1 MRNPYQPKIA
11 IIKKIKLQ
19 AAGVKLFTLSFKNKK
34 DQLEFTPGQ
43 FIEVGVQGFGEAPFA
58 ICSSPQEADFQV
70 CVRQVGSLTSRLHTL
85 RVKDLITVRGPY
97 GNGFPQI
104 KDKNLLLIAGGLGII
119 PLRPLI
125 LSAVKKPAYRTGRP
139 ACRPAPPELQR
150 GEQVGRTKKIQ
161 VFYGAR
167 SIKEL
172 LFRDEYKAWQKSVDL
187 ARTLDKGD
195 SAWKGRVG
203 LITTLFDDIRI
214 IDNAVAIVCGPQIMY
229 KFVIQ
234 KLKESKFA
242 DTDIFF
248 SLERKMYCGFG
259 VCQHCAIGSKYVCKD
274 GPVFNYDE
282 LKSIRGAI

>member
-125 LSAVKKPAYRTGRP
+125 LSAVKRP
-139 ACRPAPPELQR
+139 AC
-150 GEQVGRTKKIQ
+150 EQAGRAKKIQ
-161 VFYGAR
+161 IFYGAR

-187 ARTLDKGD
+187 ARTLDKGA
-195 SAWKGRVG
+195 STWKGRVG

-259 VCQHCAIGSKYVCKD
+259 VCQHCAIGSKYVCED

-282 LKSIRGAI
+282 LKNIRGAI